1 MGCVKSKEDKGPS
14 LKYRPDASNPT
25 AAPSH
30 MGHYGPDPT
39 QMGQSP
45 ALKGPNSSY
54 NSHATTITPFGG
66 SSATITPFG
75 GAASSFSTVAVNNPF
90 PGGVTG
96 GWLRI
101 VIFHVRPCEKLLE
114 TVNSTPLYCFMKH
127 VVLSCDTTVYISCHF

>member
-25 AAPSH
+25 PVPSH

-45 ALKGPNSSY
+45 VPKGPNNSY
-54 NSHATTITPFGG
+54 NSHASAITPFGG
-66 SSATITPFG
+66 SSSVITPFG
-75 GAASSFSTVAVNNPF
+75 GASSSFSTVTVSNPF

-96 GWLRI
+96 GCLRI
-101 VIFHVRPCEKLLE
+101 VTPVKNDHNIGHRGHAACYCIFCLNLFIQSFYETHFLL
-114 TVNSTPLYCFMKH
+114 
-127 VVLSCDTTVYISCHF
+127 

>member
-25 AAPSH
+25 PAPSH

-54 NSHATTITPFGG
+54 NSHASAITPFGG
-66 SSATITPFG
+66 SSSTITPFG
-75 GAASSFSTVAVNNPF
+75 GAASSFSTVAVSNPF

-96 GWLRI
+96 GWLRMVQYCTVYMI
-101 VIFHVRPCEKLLE
+101 PYVEFLE
-114 TVNSTPLYCFMKH
+114 TVQALNSRCCGLTACF
-127 VVLSCDTTVYISCHF
+127 CAYA

>member
-25 AAPSH
+25 PVPSH

-54 NSHATTITPFGG
+54 NSHASAMTPFGG
-66 SSATITPFG
+66 SSSAITPFG
-75 GAASSFSTVAVNNPF
+75 GAASSFSTVTVSNPF

-96 GWLRI
+96 EQRTLARDLVLRN
-101 VIFHVRPCEKLLE
+101 C
-114 TVNSTPLYCFMKH
+114 
-127 VVLSCDTTVYISCHF
+127 